1 MSLKTLLLVK
11 KLSINMEFPKIIGG
25 AVITDMYPN
34 TDPYT
39 GNPLIVITTDKY
51 VSYECN
57 FFTIHTEVEGEGEE
71 EGEVRRDGRP
81 TLI

>member
-1 MSLKTLLLVK
+1 
-11 KLSINMEFPKIIGG
+11 MEFPKIIGG

-57 FFTIHTEVEGEGEE
+57 FFTLHTDFELEVE
-71 EGEVRRDGRP
+71 
-81 TLI
+81 

>member
-1 MSLKTLLLVK
+1 MKSSVVNVIKNTFVGK
-11 KLSINMEFPKIIGG
+11 KIVNQHGVSKDYWG

-57 FFTIHTEVEGEGEE
+57 FFTIHTDFELEVE
-71 EGEVRRDGRP
+71 
-81 TLI
+81 